1 MSHGDK
7 AKVSVESQLVETHF
21 TTLFLETLLLPT
33 GTPCCLLGCSFLTLW
48 LLKGPK
54 AKLKHRI

>member
-7 AKVSVESQLVETHF
+7 AKVSVESSQMVETLCNIVSGDTVITH
-21 TTLFLETLLLPT
+21 
-33 GTPCCLLGCSFLTLW
+33 GDSLLGCSFLTLW

>member
-7 AKVSVESQLVETHF
+7 AKVSVESSQMVETHF
-21 TTLFLETLLLPT
+21 TTLSLETLLLPT
-33 GTPCCLLGCSFLTLW
+33 GRPCCSFFTLW
-48 LLKGPK
+48 LLKGTK